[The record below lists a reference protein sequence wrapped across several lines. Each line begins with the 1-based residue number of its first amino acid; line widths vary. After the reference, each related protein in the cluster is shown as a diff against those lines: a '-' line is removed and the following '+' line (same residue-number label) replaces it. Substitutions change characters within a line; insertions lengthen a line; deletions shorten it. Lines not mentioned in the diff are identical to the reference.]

1 MPAIIASGLC
11 KHFGQGA
18 AQVVALDD
26 VSLVVETGE
35 WVAVMGPSGCGKT
48 SLLHLLGGLERPDR
62 GTVRV
67 DGVVLSDRSESARAR
82 LRRRR
87 IGYVFQQYN
96 LVTDLD
102 VVGNVALPLQ
112 LSGVR
117 RRAARSQARL
127 VLDQFGLGDRS
138 SAIPSELSG
147 GQQQRVAIARALVA
161 RPAVVLAD
169 EPTGALDSASS
180 ATVVAALA
188 AAHRNGQTIVMVTH
202 DESVAA
208 VADRIVRMRD
218 GRLESEGGASARRVA

>member
-1 MPAIIASGLC
+1 MPAIVASGLC

-26 VSLVVETGE
+26 VNLAVEAGE
-35 WVAVMGPSGCGKT
+35 LVAVMGPSGCGKS
-48 SLLHLLGGLERPDR
+48 SLLQVLGGLDRPDR
-62 GTVRV
+62 GTVTV
-67 DGVVLSDRSESARAR
+67 DGVVVTDGSESARAR

-87 IGYVFQQYN
+87 VGYVFQQYN
-96 LVTDLD
+96 LIGDLD

-112 LSGVR
+112 LAGSS
-117 RRAARSQARL
+117 RRAARAQARVL
-127 VLDQFGLGDRS
+127 LDQFGLADRGR
-138 SAIPSELSG
+138 ALPAELSG
-147 GQQQRVAIARALVA
+147 GQQQRAAIARALVG

-169 EPTGALDSASS
+169 EPTGALDSASA
-180 ATVVAALA
+180 ATVVDALS

-218 GRLESEGGASARRVA
+218 GRLKPEGGASARRVA

>member
-1 MPAIIASGLC
+1 MPAIVASGLC

-26 VSLVVETGE
+26 VNLAVEAGE
-35 WVAVMGPSGCGKT
+35 WVAVMGPSGCGKS
-48 SLLHLLGGLERPDR
+48 SLLQVLGGLDRPER
-62 GTVRV
+62 GTVTV
-67 DGVVLSDRSESARAR
+67 DGVVVTDGSESARAR

-87 IGYVFQQYN
+87 VGYVFQQYN
-96 LVTDLD
+96 LIGDLD

-112 LSGVR
+112 LAGSS
-117 RRAARSQARL
+117 RRAARAQARVL
-127 VLDQFGLGDRS
+127 LDQFGLADRGR
-138 SAIPSELSG
+138 ALPAELSG
-147 GQQQRVAIARALVA
+147 GQQQRAAIARALVG

-169 EPTGALDSASS
+169 EPTGALDSASA
-180 ATVVAALA
+180 ATVVDALS

-218 GRLESEGGASARRVA
+218 GRLQPEGGASARRVA